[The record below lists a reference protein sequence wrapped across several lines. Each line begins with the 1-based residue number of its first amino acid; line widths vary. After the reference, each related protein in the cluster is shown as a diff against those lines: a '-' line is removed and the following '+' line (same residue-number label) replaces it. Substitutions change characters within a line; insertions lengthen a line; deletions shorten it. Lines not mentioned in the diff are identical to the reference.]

1 MNAEAEEKPDF
12 FEKLADSL
20 YSWRIEIS
28 RNKKIRSL
36 AQWDIVL
43 QTSENL
49 KTATT
54 WLEWQKGF
62 DYAEGFKRKFQ
73 SLYNDVKNFYKK
85 LEQGEMDEEEIFHE
99 QIPILEDSA
108 KKLAEYVLT
117 VKYLCQNDRQIQEI
131 TKTEPAEAEQKATA
145 TKEEK
150 GNMNVVNISANKV
163 QVDKLQQSGHDSYI
177 HEQTATASI
186 GRSIWT
192 CIKKIPRW
200 IYYILGALAALLAI
214 FNHLGW
220 I

>member
-131 TKTEPAEAEQKATA
+131 TKTEPAEAEQKATLG
-145 TKEEK
+145 KW
-150 GNMNVVNISANKV
+150 
-163 QVDKLQQSGHDSYI
+163 
-177 HEQTATASI
+177 
-186 GRSIWT
+186 RSIWT
-192 CIKKIPRW
+192 HVKKIPRW
-200 IYYILGALAALLAI
+200 ICGLIVAVVVAIIAAIIVDILAD
-214 FNHLGW
+214 FGW
-220 I
+220 LERIKDLFTK